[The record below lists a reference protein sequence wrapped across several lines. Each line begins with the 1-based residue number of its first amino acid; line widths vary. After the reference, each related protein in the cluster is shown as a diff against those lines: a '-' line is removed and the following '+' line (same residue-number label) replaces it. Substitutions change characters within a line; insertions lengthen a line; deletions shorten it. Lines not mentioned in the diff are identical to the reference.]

1 MTRPAR
7 ALLDA
12 RALQHNLGRV
22 RAYAPRSKIM
32 AIVKANGYG
41 HGLTWVAQALPAVDA
56 FGVAS
61 AEEGMELRAAGIK
74 QHICLLQGFFDA
86 QELPLLA
93 EHRLSPVIH
102 QESQLRELER
112 AALKEPIEVWLK
124 IDTGMH
130 RIGFPPPEA
139 PPALARLKAC
149 AGVKHVRVLSHF
161 ANADNRSDPM
171 TSTQTERFLAIAGN
185 GAWERSLANSAGIVS
200 WPASHLEWVRPG
212 IMLYGAAPLTGAG
225 AAELEL
231 RPVMSLQSALI
242 AVQRLRKGETV
253 GYGGDWTCPQD
264 MPVGVVAIGY
274 GDGYPRQTRA
284 GAPVLINGRRTP
296 LIGRVSMDMI
306 TVDLRGQP
314 EARVGDPAIL
324 WGEGLP
330 VDEVASHAGTIGYSL
345 LCGVTPRIP
354 RIKI

>member
-12 RALQHNLGRV
+12 RALQHNLERV
-22 RAYAPRSKIM
+22 RAYAPQSKIM

-41 HGLTWVAQALPAVDA
+41 HGLTWIAKALPAADA

-61 AEEGMELRAAGIK
+61 PEEGIELRAAGIK
-74 QHICLLQGFFDA
+74 QHICLLQGFFEE

-102 QESQLRELER
+102 HESQLWDLEHTS
-112 AALKEPIEVWLK
+112 LKAPIDAWLK

-130 RIGFPPPEA
+130 RIGFPPPA
-139 PPALARLKAC
+139 AAQALSRLKAIAC
-149 AGVKHVRVLSHF
+149 VKHVRVLSHF
-161 ANADNRSDPM
+161 ANADNKFDPI
-171 TSTQTERFLAIAGN
+171 TNTQIERFLAVAGN
-185 GAWERSLANSAGIVS
+185 GSSERSLANSAGIVA

-212 IMLYGAAPLTGAG
+212 IMLYGAAPLMGG
-225 AAELEL
+225 SAAELEL
-231 RPVMSLQSALI
+231 RPVMTLQSALI
-242 AVQRLRKGETV
+242 SVQRLRKGETV
-253 GYGGDWTCPQD
+253 GYGGEWICPED

-274 GDGYPRQTRA
+274 GDGYPRQTRP
-284 GAPVLINGRRTP
+284 GTPVLVNGRRVP

-306 TVDLRGQP
+306 TVDLRDQP

-324 WGEGLP
+324 WGQGLP

-354 RIKI
+354 RIQV